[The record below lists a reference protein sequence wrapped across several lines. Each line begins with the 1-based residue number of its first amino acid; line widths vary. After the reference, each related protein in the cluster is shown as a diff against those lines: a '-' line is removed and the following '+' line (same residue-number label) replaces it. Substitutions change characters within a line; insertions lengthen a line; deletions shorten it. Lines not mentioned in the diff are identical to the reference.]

1 MNLTIFLIGL
11 GAQFFYTARALVQ
24 WIKSEKSKQIES
36 PTLFWIF
43 SLIGSTLF
51 FFYGWLRD
59 DFSIL
64 FGELLS
70 YYIYMWNLSAKGV
83 LKKVPKL
90 VTYLFALVPVVI
102 IGLMLKDLDDFTS
115 TFFKNENLPLYIII
129 WGSIGQFIYKM
140 RFVYQWYYSVKR
152 KESLLPVTFW
162 WIALI
167 GSLMIIVYGIYRL
180 DWILIIGQV
189 GIVASIRNI
198 VIGNRQNS
206 ISKTSE

>member
-83 LKKVPKL
+83 LKKIPKL

-180 DWILIIGQV
+180 DWILIIGQI

-206 ISKTSE
+206 ISETSK

>member
-83 LKKVPKL
+83 LKKIPKL

-102 IGLMLKDLDDFTS
+102 IGLMLKDLDNFTS
-115 TFFKNENLPLYIII
+115 TFFKNENLPIYIII

-180 DWILIIGQV
+180 DWILIIGQI

-206 ISKTSE
+206 ISKTSK

>member
-83 LKKVPKL
+83 LKKIPKL

-102 IGLMLKDLDDFTS
+102 IGLMLKDLDNFTS

-140 RFVYQWYYSVKR
+140 RFVYQWYYSAKR
-152 KESLLPVTFW
+152 KKSLLPVTFW

-180 DWILIIGQV
+180 DWILIIGQI

-206 ISKTSE
+206 ISETSK

>member
-83 LKKVPKL
+83 LKKIPKL
-90 VTYLFALVPVVI
+90 VTYLFALVPVII

-140 RFVYQWYYSVKR
+140 RFVYQWYYSAKR

-180 DWILIIGQV
+180 DWILIIGQI

-198 VIGNRQNS
+198 VIGNRQNI

>member
-83 LKKVPKL
+83 LKKIPKL

-180 DWILIIGQV
+180 DWILIIGQI

>member
-180 DWILIIGQV
+180 DWILIIGQI

>member
-140 RFVYQWYYSVKR
+140 RFVYQWYYSAKR
-152 KESLLPVTFW
+152 KESLLPITFW

-180 DWILIIGQV
+180 DWILIIGQI